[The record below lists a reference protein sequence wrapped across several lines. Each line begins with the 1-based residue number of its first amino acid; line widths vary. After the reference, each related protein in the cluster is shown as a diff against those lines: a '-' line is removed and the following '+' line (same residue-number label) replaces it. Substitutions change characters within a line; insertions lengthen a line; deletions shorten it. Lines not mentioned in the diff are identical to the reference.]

1 MARITIIGAGIM
13 ATALTVPMR
22 DNGHDVRIVGT
33 QLDRDVITSLQETGR
48 HPRLDC
54 PLPDGIQAFQLEDA
68 EEAVA
73 GADIVMSGVNSFGV
87 EWMGRQLARLLR
99 PGQVVLSVT
108 KGLVGDGQGDLDIIP
123 RVLQRAVGAK
133 LSSATG
139 WAAITGPSIAGE
151 VAVRHDTAVVFCGD
165 NADLLRQLAGAMRTS
180 YYHVWTTTDFTG
192 AEVAAATKNIYAFA
206 AGFGEGMARRDAD
219 GAAYGRLNM
228 SAALF
233 AQGAVEMRRF
243 FELLGGDPWL
253 TAHLVGVGD
262 MQVTSAGGRNVMA
275 GTHVGAGVPFSRV
288 RDELMAGVTLE
299 GVNAIGVIG
308 EAIAHRVERGEVPAD
323 RFPLLQHLHDVV
335 TRDAELDIPWRQF
348 FSES

>member
-22 DNGHDVRIVGT
+22 DNGHDVRVVGT
-33 QLDRDVITSLQETGR
+33 HLDRDVIDSLQTTGR
-48 HPRLDC
+48 HPRLEC
-54 PLPDGIQAFQLEDA
+54 PLPDGIEAFQLEDA
-68 EEAVA
+68 EAAVE
-73 GADIVMSGVNSFGV
+73 GADVVMSGVNSFGV
-87 EWMGRQLARLLR
+87 DWIGEQLARLLR

-108 KGLVGDGQGDLDIIP
+108 KGLVADDEGNLEIIP
-123 RVLQRAVGAK
+123 RVLQRAVGEELA
-133 LSSATG
+133 SSVG

-151 VAVRHDTAVVFCGD
+151 VAVRHDTAVAFCGD
-165 NADLLRQLAGAMRTS
+165 NPDLLRQLARTLRTD
-180 YYHVWTTTDFTG
+180 YYHVWTTTDFVG

-206 AGFGEGMARRDAD
+206 AGFGEGLARRQAD

-262 MQVTSAGGRNVMA
+262 MQVTSAGGRNVVA
-275 GTHVGAGVPFSRV
+275 GTHVGSGVPFSRV

-299 GVNAIGVIG
+299 GVNAIRVIG
-308 EAIAHRVERGEVPAD
+308 GAIGRRVARGELD
-323 RFPLLQHLHDVV
+323 WGRFPLLGHLYDVV
-335 TRDAELDIPWRQF
+335 VDDAELNIPWSRF
-348 FSES
+348 FNES